1 MRGVTVA
8 LFLVLVAAAPATAQ
22 PAACCPCLSSLTN
35 PVALFCEFVPEG
47 TGTMKFAEDCLAK
60 GGVPAK
66 CLSVVDHPNCNVE
79 LATQDFV
86 CPATAGAPML
96 RSAGL
101 VGLVAILALG
111 ASIQLSR
118 RRRRR

>member
-1 MRGVTVA
+1 MRWVTVA
-8 LFLVLVAAAPATAQ
+8 LFLMLVAAAPATAQ

-35 PVALFCEFVPEG
+35 PLALFCEFVPEG
-47 TGTMKFAEDCLAK
+47 TGTAPFVAQCLAK

-66 CLSVVDHPNCNVE
+66 CLSVVDQPNCNLE
-79 LATQDFV
+79 LATQDVV
-86 CPATAGAPML
+86 CPTTAGAPML

-101 VGLVAILALG
+101 VGLVALLALG

-118 RRRRR
+118 RRRRQ